1 MSDIWHDPLFLAAVK
16 KGGAGGTASGDI
28 VTFNAPKAAPL
39 KALTLSID
47 PVQDLHGYDSPW
59 PGGGG
64 ANVLD
69 PNITLTSEEIDGV
82 TLTTTDGYQ
91 FKVVGTATGSSA
103 SIFRSELIP
112 FGSGKALKAG
122 TYSLPTGITA
132 QIRKQV
138 NGNFLAN
145 ANGTF
150 TAEEDFYVCQVW
162 YIVSVGATVDLSRF
176 IGLAVGSTPP
186 TSWTPYSNLCPIS
199 GWDGAN
205 VWRTGRNLLD
215 LSFLEFDDSTYSH
228 AYYPATTPQVTDYVK
243 LMERFIG
250 KTVVL
255 SATVT
260 GTQSAGTQ
268 PIGTIR
274 LVNSSGDVF
283 QLRPDTPATVPDMD
297 YSNVSY
303 LIIYGSTNG
312 ASVSDIQLELGST
325 ATPYT
330 PYTGTTIPVTFTEAG
345 TVYGGTL
352 DVLSGVLR
360 VDRAMASAKKAD
372 FSGKITGSAMDYRQ
386 AGPFSPTASMVDWNK
401 ARQQQISN
409 MAKIANPN
417 NEGGYGRYV
426 AVVYTLAA
434 DTSIGSLR
442 ISEDLYQSM
451 SDDDEIEVV
460 YKLLNPIEYTL
471 TASQQLDTLAGQN
484 VVWGDAGEVDLEY
497 AGGGVSKDM
506 MLAAIL
512 HEARQ

>member
-59 PGGGG
+59 PAGGGKNLLNWTNASTTIRGVTFTVNSDGSIIVNGTADDGDASFYSSTPSDLPFTAGSYILSGCPSGGSSTTYFLNETSGSAAQDVGNG
-64 ANVLD
+64 ATIVLNEGR
-69 PNITLTSEEIDGV
+69 NIRIRIVVRDGV
-82 TLTTTDGYQ
+82 TVNNLVFWPMIRLSSISD
-91 FKVVGTATGSSA
+91 ATFA
-103 SIFRSELIP
+103 
-112 FGSGKALKAG
+112 
-122 TYSLPTGITA
+122 
-132 QIRKQV
+132 
-138 NGNFLAN
+138 
-145 ANGTF
+145 
-150 TAEEDFYVCQVW
+150 
-162 YIVSVGATVDLSRF
+162 
-176 IGLAVGSTPP
+176 
-186 TSWTPYSNLCPIS
+186 PYSNLCPIS

-205 VWRTGRNLLD
+205 LWRTGKNLLD

-360 VDRAMASAKKAD
+360 VTHASETFKWGDGWGATDLGSFIRKGFTLANYCKDNDPTDICNIAPRSPSYNAD
-372 FSGKITGSAMDYRQ
+372 SLHFYVNGSSG
-386 AGPFSPTASMVDWNK
+386 NK
-401 ARQQQISN
+401 RTYVFLPEDTDSN
-409 MAKIANPN
+409 TDVQV
-417 NEGGYGRYV
+417 R
-426 AVVYTLAA
+426 YTLA
-434 DTSIGSLR
+434 
-442 ISEDLYQSM
+442 Q
-451 SDDDEIEVV
+451 
-460 YKLLNPIEYTL
+460 PITYTL
-471 TASQQLDTLAGQN
+471 TAQQLDTLAGQN

>member
-205 VWRTGRNLLD
+205 VWRTGRNLVNVTPTLD
-215 LSFLEFDDSTYSH
+215 GNRYVTFFGNHSVGD
-228 AYYPATTPQVTDYVK
+228 ATTGIFLKAGTYTLSVSNPQGVNVGVYGCYLDDHAQITISGNGTQTTK
-243 LMERFIG
+243 
-250 KTVVL
+250 
-255 SATVT
+255 T
-260 GTQSAGTQ
+260 GTLTLTKDRVLNFWLYFNVAGANYTDG
-268 PIGTIR
+268 I
-274 LVNSSGDVF
+274 
-283 QLRPDTPATVPDMD
+283 TV
-297 YSNVSY
+297 
-303 LIIYGSTNG
+303 
-312 ASVSDIQLELGST
+312 QLELGT
-325 ATPYT
+325 TPTPYT

-345 TVYGGTL
+345 TVYGGVW
-352 DVLSGVLR
+352 DVLNGVLT
-360 VDRAMASAKKAD
+360 VDRAKYTIDSTTPIAQIAD
-372 FSGKITGSAMDYRQ
+372 NRDG
-386 AGPFSPTASMVDWNK
+386 N
-401 ARQQQISN
+401 
-409 MAKIANPN
+409 
-417 NEGGYGRYV
+417 
-426 AVVYTLAA
+426 
-434 DTSIGSLR
+434 LR
-442 ISEDLYQSM
+442 IKYASGIPAYKVRASGICSAFPVITTETAYNYAPSNCVFYSNGVFVMPPAGVEHTEQAYLQWLTSVGA
-451 SDDDEIEVV
+451 IEVV
-460 YKLLNPIEYTL
+460 MELATPITIPL
-471 TASQQLDTLAGQN
+471 TPQEISTLAGQN